1 MKTFH
6 QQGKWILAICHGM
19 QILLAAGI
27 GKGLKLTCYE
37 NVRFEL
43 EACGGTWV
51 NQECVRDG
59 KIITGQ
65 TWNSHADFYREVFAQ
80 LGNS

>member
-1 MKTFH
+1 
-6 QQGKWILAICHGM
+6 M

-65 TWNSHADFYREVFAQ
+65 TWNSQADFYREVFAQ
-80 LGNS
+80 LGNT